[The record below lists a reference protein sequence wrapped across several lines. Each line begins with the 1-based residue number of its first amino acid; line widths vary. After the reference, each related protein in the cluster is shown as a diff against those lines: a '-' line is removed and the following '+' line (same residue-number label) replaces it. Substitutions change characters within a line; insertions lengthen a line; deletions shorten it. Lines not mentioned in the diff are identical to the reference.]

1 VHSRHLNRIKN
12 DLSNIN
18 IREIFKYLIEKG
30 AHRDVK
36 DYVHIEGVYYL
47 AKQNNLDT
55 ETLAT
60 LRHPENDLKFA
71 KQQFFKALTGTSFFV
86 RGSGAP
92 TVFTFESTTIKYWL
106 DEIISIDDSKDKLEE
121 EIQVFLDKQTSKRR
135 EDILVELDKLDI
147 KLDNQRE
154 DVE

>member
-1 VHSRHLNRIKN
+1 
-12 DLSNIN
+12 
-18 IREIFKYLIEKG
+18 
-30 AHRDVK
+30 
-36 DYVHIEGVYYL
+36 L